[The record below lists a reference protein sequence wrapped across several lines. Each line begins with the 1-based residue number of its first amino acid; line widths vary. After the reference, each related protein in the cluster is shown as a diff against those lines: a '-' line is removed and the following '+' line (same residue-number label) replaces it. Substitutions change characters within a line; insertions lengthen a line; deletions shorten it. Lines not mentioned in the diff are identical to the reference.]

1 MILYYPN
8 YVKWSTTSQLRQ
20 PLVMAGQTHLPA
32 KLNRNELVGFA
43 AESDVINL
51 ENQQDRKTGNNIF
64 MRKEMK
70 NGYKVD
76 KQEQINY
83 F

>member
-1 MILYYPN
+1 MILYNPN

-32 KLNRNELVGFA
+32 KLNINELVVFA

-51 ENQQDRKTGNNIF
+51 EN
-64 MRKEMK
+64 
-70 NGYKVD
+70 
-76 KQEQINY
+76 
-83 F
+83 